1 METDNPVN
9 EEEKKVTKD
18 GIRIGFKVL
27 SRYLKQYRKT
37 IVILSVIGI
46 LSAIGNAVM
55 PYISGRF
62 FDSIINVGSVD
73 IFGIQLPLYISLLI
87 LWCIVQSITYI
98 MDWRISILSQYVSNT
113 IWLDY
118 IAQGFVYLLNLPVSF
133 HKKNK
138 VGQIGNDINRA
149 ANALESIVSNVIID
163 LAPQI
168 LSIIISFVIVF
179 IVNKVLAMVLVFGLL
194 IYIVILL
201 VNVKPLA
208 GFQKIYHKHL
218 SKVWGDSYDT
228 IVNSIAIKQATSEEY
243 ERKKITK
250 DFMAAVPMWMKQTI
264 VWGNLSL
271 YQRITILGT
280 QIVIFIISVNYIHAG
295 TMTLGELL
303 AFNGY
308 AAMVFGPFIVIARNW
323 QTIQN
328 GIVQIQESEKILELP
343 IEVYEPANAPNIE
356 IRGDIDFKNVSFQY
370 DEGKPVLQ
378 DISFSIKAGQIIAL
392 VGESGVGKS
401 TLIDLISAY
410 HFANS
415 GEVLIDGHDVHTLN
429 LRKLRQSI
437 AVVPQEVVLFNDTIE
452 TNIKYGNFEASHEEI
467 REAARKA
474 HALDFI
480 EKFPDQWKQLVGE
493 RGIKLSVGQ
502 KQRIAIA
509 RAILRN
515 PKILVLDEP
524 TSALDAGTEKIITE
538 SLDKLMTG
546 KTTFIIAHRLSTVR
560 KADNILVFKDG
571 KIIET
576 GKHDELLKIE
586 DGEYRRL
593 YELQIGLHA

>member
-1 METDNPVN
+1 
-9 EEEKKVTKD
+9 
-18 GIRIGFKVL
+18 
-27 SRYLKQYRKT
+27 
-37 IVILSVIGI
+37 
-46 LSAIGNAVM
+46 
-55 PYISGRF
+55 
-62 FDSIINVGSVD
+62 
-73 IFGIQLPLYISLLI
+73 
-87 LWCIVQSITYI
+87 
-98 MDWRISILSQYVSNT
+98 
-113 IWLDY
+113 
-118 IAQGFVYLLNLPVSF
+118 
-133 HKKNK
+133 
-138 VGQIGNDINRA
+138 
-149 ANALESIVSNVIID
+149 
-163 LAPQI
+163 
-168 LSIIISFVIVF
+168 
-179 IVNKVLAMVLVFGLL
+179 
-194 IYIVILL
+194 
-201 VNVKPLA
+201 
-208 GFQKIYHKHL
+208 
-218 SKVWGDSYDT
+218 
-228 IVNSIAIKQATSEEY
+228 
-243 ERKKITK
+243 
-250 DFMAAVPMWMKQTI
+250 
-264 VWGNLSL
+264 
-271 YQRITILGT
+271 
-280 QIVIFIISVNYIHAG
+280 
-295 TMTLGELL
+295 MTLGELL

-328 GIVQIQESEKILELP
+328 GIIQIQESERILELP
-343 IEVYEPANAPNIE
+343 IEIYEPAGAPNIE

-378 DISFSIKAGQIIAL
+378 DISFTIKAGEIIAL

-415 GEVLIDGHDVHTLN
+415 GDVLIDGHDVKTLN

-452 TNIKYGNFEASHEEI
+452 TNIKYGNFEASHEQI
-467 REAARKA
+467 IEAARKA

-480 EKFPDQWKQLVGE
+480 EKFPEQWKQVVGE

-515 PKILVLDEP
+515 PTILVLDEP

-538 SLDKLMTG
+538 SLDKLMQG

-560 KADNILVFKDG
+560 KADNILVFKEG
-571 KIIET
+571 RIIES
-576 GKHDELLKIE
+576 GKHDELLKIK

>member
-1 METDNPVN
+1 M
-9 EEEKKVTKD
+9 
-18 GIRIGFKVL
+18 
-27 SRYLKQYRKT
+27 
-37 IVILSVIGI
+37 
-46 LSAIGNAVM
+46 
-55 PYISGRF
+55 
-62 FDSIINVGSVD
+62 
-73 IFGIQLPLYISLLI
+73 
-87 LWCIVQSITYI
+87 
-98 MDWRISILSQYVSNT
+98 
-113 IWLDY
+113 
-118 IAQGFVYLLNLPVSF
+118 
-133 HKKNK
+133 
-138 VGQIGNDINRA
+138 
-149 ANALESIVSNVIID
+149 
-163 LAPQI
+163 
-168 LSIIISFVIVF
+168 
-179 IVNKVLAMVLVFGLL
+179 
-194 IYIVILL
+194 
-201 VNVKPLA
+201 
-208 GFQKIYHKHL
+208 
-218 SKVWGDSYDT
+218 
-228 IVNSIAIKQATSEEY
+228 
-243 ERKKITK
+243 
-250 DFMAAVPMWMKQTI
+250 
-264 VWGNLSL
+264 
-271 YQRITILGT
+271 
-280 QIVIFIISVNYIHAG
+280 
-295 TMTLGELL
+295 
-303 AFNGY
+303 
-308 AAMVFGPFIVIARNW
+308 
-323 QTIQN
+323 
-328 GIVQIQESEKILELP
+328 P